1 MNNHFYIFILI
12 GLFSGFFTGAIGIG
26 AGILM
31 IPLLTNYGMKL
42 REAVATGLVIQL
54 VPQSVF
60 GALEYYKNGYVKWY
74 ETFYV
79 LIGSTIGIYMGSLF
93 TNKRIVSRTILYLVL
108 SIILFCSSIYIFINH
123 VIYKKHLDIVD

>member
-1 MNNHFYIFILI
+1 MINQFYIFILI

-54 VPQSVF
+54 VPQSIF

-93 TNKRIVSRTILYLVL
+93 TNKKIVSRTILYLVL
-108 SIILFCSSIYIFINH
+108 SIILFCSSIYIFVKH